1 MMWEQTIAILQVIR
15 YPAIIIGA
23 ALIVAAAIAWARG
36 IVPVLYRLGNGL
48 SRRKIA
54 VFAKGDVL
62 VSLENIL
69 RDCKLFKQTNII
81 TIATE
86 GDMDAANSATV
97 FLVYW
102 PDWKDNVEDVLRRK
116 SDGTALIVYA
126 PQEHGF
132 IPRDTMSLLDKKRN
146 VVVNNFRGRLLN
158 DIVVSMITTSYEKK

>member
-102 PDWKDNVEDVLRRK
+102 PDWKDNV
-116 SDGTALIVYA
+116 
-126 PQEHGF
+126 
-132 IPRDTMSLLDKKRN
+132 
-146 VVVNNFRGRLLN
+146 
-158 DIVVSMITTSYEKK
+158 